1 MRKLFFLTFFLFINT
16 LVTRDR
22 INVSK
27 LSNHSLEPFLK
38 FSCNICFSNFFNISK
53 VEEGF
58 FFGGIMQTCRVYK
71 IWMKKEPKNNNY
83 QFVHW
88 NSVHLALFQNI
99 LTYVLVLK

>member
-58 FFGGIMQTCRVYK
+58 FFGGIMQTCPIYK
-71 IWMKKEPKNNNY
+71 IWMKKEPKKIII
-83 QFVHW
+83 
-88 NSVHLALFQNI
+88 NSCIGIVSTLHYSKIFLHVF
-99 LTYVLVLK
+99 